1 MGDVGG
7 NESHTASADTRVT
20 HGIIS
25 LNMMKARILAVVAA
39 ATLVGGCGNVEV
51 VAPTTLADDAIA
63 APDPTDDGQA
73 EPTTTIEATTTTQP
87 EPTTTTSTTTTV
99 PVTTTT
105 VLDIACIKTTA
116 CQYANLGGV
125 DFSRLKLDFVD
136 FSVAKMAGANFVG
149 ANLTNSIFIRTD
161 LSAVN
166 FEGATLKNVDFTAA
180 TLTAAS
186 FKGANLEG
194 AVLCDV
200 DLTGV
205 LDLTKEQLE
214 KVKKFKTK
222 GKVYCP

>member
-1 MGDVGG
+1 MSPFQCGG
-7 NESHTASADTRVT
+7 SIAHLVN
-20 HGIIS
+20 S
-25 LNMMKARILAVVAA
+25 LVEMKSWRATLAALAVVVITACSDVQVVPESTVASETSETAVEPATDAA
-39 ATLVGGCGNVEV
+39 PADEVEASTTV
-51 VAPTTLADDAIA
+51 PPTTV
-63 APDPTDDGQA
+63 
-73 EPTTTIEATTTTQP
+73 
-87 EPTTTTSTTTTV
+87 EPTTTTTTTTV
-99 PVTTTT
+99 PPTTTT
-105 VLDIACIKTTA
+105 VLDTLCIKTTA
-116 CQYANLGGV
+116 CQYANLVGI
-125 DFSRLKLDFVD
+125 DFSRLKLDFID
-136 FSVAKMAGANFVG
+136 FSVARLGGASFVG
-149 ANLTNSIFIRTD
+149 ANLSNSVFIRAD

-200 DLTGV
+200 DLAGV